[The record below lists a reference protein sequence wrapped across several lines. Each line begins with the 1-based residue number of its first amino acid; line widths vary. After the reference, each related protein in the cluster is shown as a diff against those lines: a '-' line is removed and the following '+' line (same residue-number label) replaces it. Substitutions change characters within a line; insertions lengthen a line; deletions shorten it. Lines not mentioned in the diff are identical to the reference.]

1 MKWSIY
7 VGRVSGIKIF
17 IHWTFFI
24 LIFWIILSGATKGS
38 SVTEILWS
46 LGFICAIFFCIVLHE
61 LGHALTAKRFNF
73 KTRDITLLPIGGLAR
88 METLPDKPMQEFL
101 VALMGPA
108 VNGVISLVL
117 LVILLITNSFPHSIA
132 ELNVVKMTTPFFLFE
147 LFAANIFLA
156 LFNLIP
162 AFPMDGGRILRA
174 ILSSKLPRARATRIA
189 ATVGQFIA
197 IIFVLVGIFY
207 NPVLALIGVF
217 VFLGARAEANMEE
230 TKAILDH
237 IHVKDLIMHTYTV
250 LHPDEPLSRAVDL
263 LLNGQ
268 EKSFLVQTDGEIKGV
283 LSKKDIINGLSRFG
297 KNIPIQK
304 VMQTKVVSLHES
316 DSIANVIA
324 KYSDGETTL
333 MPVVEGKKIT
343 GVVNIENINEFIQVQ
358 NALEAAHQNRK

>member
-1 MKWSIY
+1 
-7 VGRVSGIKIF
+7 
-17 IHWTFFI
+17 
-24 LIFWIILSGATKGS
+24 
-38 SVTEILWS
+38 
-46 LGFICAIFFCIVLHE
+46 
-61 LGHALTAKRFNF
+61 
-73 KTRDITLLPIGGLAR
+73 
-88 METLPDKPMQEFL
+88 MQEFL

-108 VNGVISLVL
+108 VNIVIAIVL
-117 LVILLITNSFPHSIA
+117 FVILLATNSYPQSIA
-132 ELNVVKMTTPFFLFE
+132 QLNVVKMTTPFFLFE
-147 LFAANIFLA
+147 LFAANLFLA

-174 ILSSKLPRARATRIA
+174 LLSAKFSRARATRIA

-197 IIFVLVGIFY
+197 VLFVLIGIFY

-237 IHVKDLIMHTYTV
+237 IHVRDLIMHSYTV
-250 LHPDEPLSRAVDL
+250 LHPDEPLSKAVDL
-263 LLNGQ
+263 LLNTQ

-283 LSKKDIINGLSRFG
+283 LSKKNILAGLSRFG
-297 KNIPIQK
+297 KNVPIEK

-333 MPVVEGKKIT
+333 MPVIEGKEIT

-358 NALEAAHQNRK
+358 NALEESTHQNRK